1 MIQFTGTITS
11 SDNSMVEYVG
21 SKCTLNI
28 YLVSATKFTDIEA
41 VVQIGNIVATTS
53 EPITESY
60 NAVTNLIS
68 YNYPISTG
76 TDFETIQD
84 LVLADLRVSY
94 PDNTFSK
101 I

>member
-1 MIQFTGTITS
+1 MINFTGTITS

-28 YLVSATKFTDIEA
+28 YLVSATKFSEIQA
-41 VVQIGNIVATTS
+41 VVQIGNIVVND
-53 EPITESY
+53 ETESY

-68 YNYPISTG
+68 YSYPISTG
-76 TDFETIQD
+76 TAFEVIQD

>member
-1 MIQFTGTITS
+1 MIIFTGTITS

-28 YLVSATKFTDIEA
+28 YLVSATKFTEVQA
-41 VVQIGNIVATTS
+41 VVQIGNITVS
-53 EPITESY
+53 DETESY

-68 YNYPISTG
+68 YSYPISTG
-76 TDFETIQD
+76 TEFETIQN

-94 PDNTFSK
+94 PLNTFS
-101 I
+101 IV

>member
-1 MIQFTGTITS
+1 MISFTGTITS

-28 YLVSATKFTDIEA
+28 YLASATKFTDIQA
-41 VVQIGNIVATTS
+41 VVQIGNIVVND
-53 EPITESY
+53 ETETY

-68 YNYPISTG
+68 YSYPISTG
-76 TDFETIQD
+76 TAFETIQD

-94 PDNTFSK
+94 PDNTFS
-101 I
+101 IV

>member
-1 MIQFTGTITS
+1 MLNFTGTITS

-28 YLVSATKFTDIEA
+28 YLVSATKFTEVLA
-41 VVQIGNIVATTS
+41 VVQIGNIVATTT

-68 YNYPISTG
+68 YSYPISTG
-76 TDFETIQD
+76 TEFETIQN
-84 LVLADLRVSY
+84 LVLADLKVSY
-94 PDNTFSK
+94 PLNTFS
-101 I
+101 IV

>member
-1 MIQFTGTITS
+1 MINFTGTITS

-28 YLVSATKFTDIEA
+28 YLVSATKFSEVQA
-41 VVQIGNIVATTS
+41 VVQIGNITVS
-53 EPITESY
+53 DETESY

-68 YNYPISTG
+68 YSYPISTG
-76 TDFETIQD
+76 TAFETIQD

-94 PDNTFSK
+94 PLNNFS
-101 I
+101 IV

>member
-11 SDNSMVEYVG
+11 SDNSMIEYVG

-28 YLVSATKFTDIEA
+28 YLVSATKFTEVQA
-41 VVQIGNIVATTS
+41 VVQIGNITVND
-53 EPITESY
+53 ETESY

-76 TDFETIQD
+76 TAFETIQD

-94 PDNTFSK
+94 PLNTFSK
-101 I
+101 V

>member
-1 MIQFTGTITS
+1 MIQFTSTITS

-28 YLVSATKFTDIEA
+28 YLVSATKFQDIQA
-41 VVQIGNIVATTS
+41 VVQIGNIVVNDETS
-53 EPITESY
+53 TY

-68 YNYPISTG
+68 YSYPISTG
-76 TDFETIQD
+76 TAFETIQD

-94 PDNTFSK
+94 PDNTFS
-101 I
+101 IV

>member
-1 MIQFTGTITS
+1 MISFTGTITS

-28 YLVSATKFTDIEA
+28 YLVSATKFQDIQA
-41 VVQIGNIVATTS
+41 VVQIGNIVVND
-53 EPITESY
+53 ETETF

-68 YNYPISTG
+68 YSYPISTG
-76 TDFETIQD
+76 TEFEVIQS

-94 PDNTFSK
+94 PDNTFS
-101 I
+101 IV

>member
-1 MIQFTGTITS
+1 MISFTGTITS

-28 YLVSATKFTDIEA
+28 YLASATKFQDIQA
-41 VVQIGNIVATTS
+41 VVQIGNIVVND
-53 EPITESY
+53 ETETY

-68 YNYPISTG
+68 YSYPISTG
-76 TDFETIQD
+76 TAFEAIQD

-94 PDNTFSK
+94 PLNTFS
-101 I
+101 IV

>member
-1 MIQFTGTITS
+1 MLNFTGIITS
-11 SDNSMVEYVG
+11 SDNSMIEYVG

-28 YLVSATKFTDIEA
+28 YLVSATKFQDIQA
-41 VVQIGNIVATTS
+41 VVQIGNIVVTP

-76 TDFETIQD
+76 TAFETIQD
-84 LVLADLRVSY
+84 LVLADLEVSY
-94 PDNTFSK
+94 PLNTFSK

>member
-1 MIQFTGTITS
+1 MIIFTGTITS

-28 YLVSATKFTDIEA
+28 YLVSATKFTDIQA
-41 VVQIGNIVATTS
+41 VVQIGNIVVNEETETS
-53 EPITESY
+53 TF
-60 NAVTNLIS
+60 NAVTNLTS
-68 YNYPISTG
+68 YSYPVATG
-76 TDFETIQD
+76 TAFEVIQD
-84 LVLADLRVSY
+84 LVLTDLEASY

>member
-1 MIQFTGTITS
+1 MLNFTGTITDS
-11 SDNSMVEYVG
+11 NNSMVEYVG

-28 YLVSATKFTDIEA
+28 YLVSATKFTEVQA
-41 VVQIGNIVATTS
+41 VVQIGKIVVTT
-53 EPITESY
+53 EPITESF

-68 YNYPISTG
+68 YSYPISTG
-76 TDFETIQD
+76 TAFEVIQD

>member
-1 MIQFTGTITS
+1 MIQFTGTIQDS
-11 SDNSMVEYVG
+11 NNSMVEYVG

-28 YLVSATKFTDIEA
+28 YLVSATKFTDIQA
-41 VVQIGNIVATTS
+41 VVQIGNITVS
-53 EPITESY
+53 DETESY

-68 YNYPISTG
+68 YSYPISTG
-76 TDFETIQD
+76 TAFEVIQD

>member
-28 YLVSATKFTDIEA
+28 YLVSATKFTEVQA
-41 VVQIGNIVATTS
+41 VVQIGNITVS
-53 EPITESY
+53 DETESY

-68 YNYPISTG
+68 YSYPISTG

-94 PDNTFSK
+94 PLNTFS
-101 I
+101 IV

>member
-1 MIQFTGTITS
+1 MISFTGTIPS

-28 YLVSATKFTDIEA
+28 YLVSATKFTDIQA
-41 VVQIGNIVATTS
+41 VVQIGNIVVND
-53 EPITESY
+53 EIESY

-68 YNYPISTG
+68 YIYPVATG
-76 TDFETIQD
+76 TAFEVIQD

-94 PDNTFSK
+94 PLNTFSK
-101 I
+101 V

>member
-1 MIQFTGTITS
+1 MLNFTGTITDS
-11 SDNSMVEYVG
+11 NNSMVEYVG

-28 YLVSATKFTDIEA
+28 YLVSATKFTEVQA
-41 VVQIGNIVATTS
+41 VVQIGKIVATT
-53 EPITESY
+53 EPITESF

-68 YNYPISTG
+68 YSYPISTG
-76 TDFETIQD
+76 TAFETIQD

>member
-1 MIQFTGTITS
+1 MINFTGTITS

-28 YLVSATKFTDIEA
+28 YLVSATKFSEIQA
-41 VVQIGNIVATTS
+41 VVQIGNIVVND
-53 EPITESY
+53 ETESY

-68 YNYPISTG
+68 YSYPISTG
-76 TDFETIQD
+76 TAFETIQD

-94 PDNTFSK
+94 PLNTFSK
-101 I
+101 V

>member
-1 MIQFTGTITS
+1 MINFTGTITS

-28 YLVSATKFTDIEA
+28 YLVSATKFTDIQA
-41 VVQIGNIVATTS
+41 VVQIGKIVVTP

-76 TDFETIQD
+76 TAFETIQD
-84 LVLADLRVSY
+84 LVLADLEVSY
-94 PDNTFSK
+94 PLNTFSK